1 LLTAVPDVSGEIFR
15 GWCPA
20 VVPLLHAGRDTT
32 EADTHRRFLRG
43 CIFGPGCKSRRLHY
57 LTSLGG
63 APFRSPP
70 RCALGAAF
78 GGYPPALAC
87 GRRRF
92 LTYARWGPFS
102 FPTSLRL
109 ARRSAS
115 REGGRS
121 GPPSAATLQPS
132 LTLDSTRVSFG
143 WQATRRLS
151 AVALAQADL
160 PPTFARALDQS
171 FGWQAGPRLRPQALP
186 HFARWGPLSFP
197 TSLRLAR
204 RSASREGGR
213 SGPPS
218 AATLQPSLTLDSTS
232 VSYGWQATRRLSAV
246 ALA

>member
-63 APFRSPP
+63 APCHSPHP
-70 RCALGAAF
+70 CAWRAVAHRAKAGAR
-78 GGYPPALAC
+78 
-87 GRRRF
+87 GRLRR
-92 LTYARWGPFS
+92 L
-102 FPTSLRL
+102 
-109 ARRSAS
+109 
-115 REGGRS
+115 
-121 GPPSAATLQPS
+121 TLQPS
-132 LTLDSTRVSFG
+132 LTLDSTRV
-143 WQATRRLS
+143 
-151 AVALAQADL
+151 
-160 PPTFARALDQS
+160 S

-218 AATLQPSLTLDSTS
+218 AATHSSRMRFIHSRLKFQTHHERRAARARATS
-232 VSYGWQATRRLSAV
+232 SATRSRPTS
-246 ALA
+246 